1 MMPEQLMI
9 QLRRSP
15 RKLLE
20 RDGHPGPGP
29 GRLALILARAGVG
42 KTAFLVGIGLD
53 ALLSRQRV
61 LHVSLEST
69 VDKVRDWYDDVLQ
82 EMLRR
87 DKKLAHYAA
96 IQLEVERRRHIHT
109 YVGGSFS
116 VDRLRHGLELLRDVM
131 HFSPQVILV
140 DDIDVDGEEIEPEKV
155 EAIKALAAEIGAE
168 LWMEVPTH
176 RAGPQA
182 EPGHLPPPADAV
194 EDLVDL
200 AFRLDSHDAKVRLHV
215 LKDRERMLDEDLHVL
230 LDPQTLLL
238 TVGLGAGA

>member
-1 MMPEQLMI
+1 MPEQMMI

-20 RDGHPGPGP
+20 RDGYPGPGP
-29 GRLALILARAGVG
+29 GNLALIFARAGVG

-53 ALLSRQRV
+53 ALLSGQRV

-69 VDKVRDWYDDVLQ
+69 VDKVRDWYDDLLQ

-96 IQLEVERRRHIHT
+96 IQVELERRRHIHT

-116 VDRLRHGLELLRDVM
+116 IDRLRHGLELLTDVM
-131 HFSPQVILV
+131 HFDPQVILV
-140 DDIDVDGEEIEPEKV
+140 DDIDVDGQEIEPRRV
-155 EAIKALAAEIGAE
+155 EAIKAMAADLGAE
-168 LWMEVPTH
+168 LWMTCQTH
-176 RAGPQA
+176 RDEPA
-182 EPGHLPPPADAV
+182 EEGHLPPPATRL
-194 EDLVDL
+194 EDLTDL

-215 LKDRERMLDEDLHVL
+215 LKDHQQMLDEDLHIL

-238 TVGLGAGA
+238 GFGAGV

>member
-1 MMPEQLMI
+1 MTDQMMIE
-9 QLRRSP
+9 LRRSP

-29 GRLALILARAGVG
+29 GHLALILARAGVG

-53 ALLSRQRV
+53 ALLAGQRV

-69 VDKVRDWYDDVLQ
+69 VDKVRDWYDDLLQ

-87 DKKLAHYAA
+87 EKKLAHWAA
-96 IQLEVERRRHIHT
+96 IQLAVDRRRHIHT

-116 VDRLRHGLELLRDVM
+116 IERLRHGLDLLTDVM

-140 DDIDVDGEEIEPEKV
+140 DDIDVDRQDLDPSQV
-155 EAIKALAAEIGAE
+155 RALKDIAAGVGAE
-168 LWMEVPTH
+168 LWLTCQTH
-176 RAGPQA
+176 RDDPV
-182 EPGHLPPPADAV
+182 EPGHLPPPATHLG
-194 EDLVDL
+194 ELTDL

-215 LKDRERMLDEDLHVL
+215 LKDHKQMLDEDLHIV

-238 TVGLGAGA
+238 GFGVGV

>member
-1 MMPEQLMI
+1 MPEQLMI

-20 RDGHPGPGP
+20 RDGYPGPGS

-53 ALLSRQRV
+53 ALLAGQRV

-69 VDKVRDWYDDVLQ
+69 VDKVRDWYDDLLQ

-116 VDRLRHGLELLRDVM
+116 SDRLRHGLELLQDVM

-140 DDIDVDGEEIEPEKV
+140 DDIDVDGQEIEASRV
-155 EAIKALAAEIGAE
+155 EAIKALAAATGAE
-168 LWMEVPTH
+168 LWMTCQTH
-176 RAGPQA
+176 RDDPA
-182 EPGHLPPPADAV
+182 EPGHLPPPATAL
-194 EDLVDL
+194 EGLTDL

-215 LKDRERMLDEDLHVL
+215 LKDHQQMLDEDLHIL
-230 LDPQTLLL
+230 LDPQTMLL
-238 TVGLGAGA
+238 GFGAGV